1 MPRVGRTYTTP
12 CTYLQCSLQ
21 LLSTNGALTW
31 TVIICNSKYYIGGLL
46 LQIGISSG
54 LGCSIPIHLTPI
66 SITSSRSI
74 ADCSGRVCN
83 TVSRSSVV
91 VSAVVPQVVM
101 LLVPQGLKY
110 LQSMTSQSLIEPSK
124 IHQWYFPSRMNR
136 P

>member
-1 MPRVGRTYTTP
+1 MPRVGRTYITP

-54 LGCSIPIHLTPI
+54 LGYSIPIRLTPI

-83 TVSRSSVV
+83 AASRSSVV

-101 LLVPQGLKY
+101 LQVVVVRVIV
-110 LQSMTSQSLIEPSK
+110 LQIVVQ
-124 IHQWYFPSRMNR
+124 
-136 P
+136 